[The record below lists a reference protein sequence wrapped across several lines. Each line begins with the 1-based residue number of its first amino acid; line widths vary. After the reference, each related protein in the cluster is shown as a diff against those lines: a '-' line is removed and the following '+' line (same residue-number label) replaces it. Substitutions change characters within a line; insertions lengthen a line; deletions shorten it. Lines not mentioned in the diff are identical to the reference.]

1 MVQKFEELECWR
13 IARELTQVVYA
24 ATRADAC
31 RRDYGYCDQMRRAA
45 VSVMN
50 NVAEGFERGSNR
62 DFVKFLYIARASA
75 GEVRSMTYVGLD
87 QGYIS
92 QETFDQLQ
100 ALARRCGGLSWGLIK
115 SLSKRLDFKSKLQ
128 IWLFAATMPL
138 LHFSI

>member
-1 MVQKFEELECWR
+1 MVQKFEELDCWQV
-13 IARELTQVVYA
+13 ARELTRAVYA
-24 ATRADAC
+24 VTQEGAC

-75 GEVRSMTYVGLD
+75 GEVRSMSYVGLD

-92 QETFDQLQ
+92 QEIFGQLQ
-100 ALARRCGGLSWGLIK
+100 ELCL
-115 SLSKRLDFKSKLQ
+115 
-128 IWLFAATMPL
+128 
-138 LHFSI
+138 